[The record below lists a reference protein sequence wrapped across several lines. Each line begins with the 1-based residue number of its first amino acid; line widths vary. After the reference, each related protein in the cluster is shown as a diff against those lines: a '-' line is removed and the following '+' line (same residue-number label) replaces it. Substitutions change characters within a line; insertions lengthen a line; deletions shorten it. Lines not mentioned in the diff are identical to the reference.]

1 MSEARA
7 FAEEC
12 LRLADRARTLVDR
25 SILIRMARAWIEA
38 AERDETAAGSVAAD
52 IAPANGQSALRRNPA
67 AAPRRGKERATA
79 RQRHNLAGRIIFNNG
94 RSSFDCIVRDISQ
107 EGARLA
113 VAHPPSVPEEFELTL
128 AGQAKRTR
136 AEIRWRRADTIGI
149 SFAKAG
155 ASPER

>member
-12 LRLADRARTLVDR
+12 LRLADRARTLADR

-38 AERDETAAGSVAAD
+38 GDEVAAGSVAAD
-52 IAPANGQSALRRNPA
+52 IASANAQSALRRNPA

-113 VAHPPSVPEEFELTL
+113 VAHPPSVPEEFELAL
-128 AGQAKRTR
+128 AGQAKRTH

-149 SFAKAG
+149 SFAKVG